1 MITVIDSPCGYGK
14 TTYAINMI
22 NSNQTGNY
30 IYITPFL
37 SEVNRV
43 VKETMIGKARRFRQ
57 PSYNGQNSSK
67 MESFTNMLA
76 NNEDI
81 ASTHALFARCSKEL
95 ASLVEVGKYILIL
108 DEVMDV
114 LTVVDDIKKDDL
126 MTILKAE
133 LAKIDEQTGQLIW
146 LMDDY
151 EGRYDELKDYCDA
164 GSVYVISD
172 TVFVWTFPVE
182 LFKAFKD
189 VYICTYM
196 FDSQIQKY
204 YFDFCGLEY
213 QKVSVK
219 DGELVPYEYNKVD
232 MSKVNIL
239 LNHKINNIGEGY
251 YDLSKSWYEKH
262 SDIKTLKSNI
272 HNFLRNI
279 APYMAGI
286 PIKWSKDV
294 LWTTFNK
301 YKEEVEDRRIKKS
314 FLACNVRATNNYIDT
329 FVVIYA
335 VNRFPNPMIIN
346 FFKRLGI
353 DMDIDAFALSEMIQF
368 ICRSR
373 IRRGESI
380 YCYIPSKRMRELLL
394 DYCK

>member
-1 MITVIDSPCGYGK
+1 MVTVIDSPCGYGK
-14 TTYAINMI
+14 TSFAINMI
-22 NSNQTGNY
+22 NDNPTGNY

-37 SEVNRV
+37 TEVKRV
-43 VKETMIGKARRFRQ
+43 IKETQLGKARRFRQ
-57 PSYNGQNSSK
+57 PSYNGQDSSK

-95 ASLVEVGKYILIL
+95 ASLVEVGKYSLIL

-196 FDSQIQKY
+196 FDAQIQKY

-213 QKVSVK
+213 KKVSVHNN
-219 DGELVPYEYNKVD
+219 ELVPYTYDKVD

-239 LNHKINNIGEGY
+239 LDHKINNIGEGY
-251 YDLSKSWYEKH
+251 YDLSKSWYSKH

-272 HNFLRNI
+272 YNFIRHI
-279 APYMAGI
+279 APRMSGTT
-286 PIKWSKDV
+286 IKWSKDV

-301 YKEEVEDRRIKKS
+301 FKDDVGDRRLKSS
-314 FLACNVRATNNYIDT
+314 FLACNTRATNDYIDT
-329 FVVIYA
+329 FIVVYA
-335 VNRFPNPMIIN
+335 VNRFPNPIIVN
-346 FFKRLGI
+346 FFNNLGI
-353 DMDIDAFALSEMIQF
+353 KMDLDAYALSEMIQF

-373 IRRGESI
+373 VRRGEPI
-380 YCYIPSKRMRELLL
+380 YCYIPSKRMRDLLL
-394 DYCK
+394 EYCK